1 MRYPTLRVCC
11 FALNLLPFAGIA
23 FLWFVGVLRDR
34 MGAPRRPL
42 LRHGVPRQRAPL
54 SRDDLGLFGGCRW
67 SHDGVRSDSG
77 EDDGLGVYRFARTV
91 AYELVNVYA
100 IRIAGVFMISTYTL
114 AIRVGMFPRW
124 MALLGYALVLLL
136 LLSPGRFNWAPLVF
150 PLSAFVISVYVLL
163 ANLRP
168 KAA

>member
-54 SRDDLGLFGGCRW
+54 SRDDLGLFGGCRR
-67 SHDGVRSDSG
+67 SHNGVRSDSG

-100 IRIAGVFMISTYTL
+100 IRIAGAFMISTYTL
-114 AIRVGMFPRW
+114 AIRVGMFRVGW
-124 MALLGYALVLLL
+124 R
-136 LLSPGRFNWAPLVF
+136 S
-150 PLSAFVISVYVLL
+150 SATLWCFCYS
-163 ANLRP
+163 
-168 KAA
+168 